1 MKDPTEELLRI
12 MKNIQSQLEGLSEEE
27 LEEVKPKMQNFRS
40 SLEIIIDQIEIDTKM
55 QQALVDG
62 KITQQQYDEHK
73 ARASVFVKEILQGY
87 FDEPL

>member
-12 MKNIQSQLEGLSEEE
+12 MKNITSQMEGMSKDE
-27 LEEVKPKMQNFRS
+27 LEEVKPQIQDFHS
-40 SLEIIIDQIEIDTKM
+40 SLETIIDQIEIDTRM

-73 ARASVFVKEILQGY
+73 ARAAAFVKEILHG
-87 FDEPL
+87 FDE